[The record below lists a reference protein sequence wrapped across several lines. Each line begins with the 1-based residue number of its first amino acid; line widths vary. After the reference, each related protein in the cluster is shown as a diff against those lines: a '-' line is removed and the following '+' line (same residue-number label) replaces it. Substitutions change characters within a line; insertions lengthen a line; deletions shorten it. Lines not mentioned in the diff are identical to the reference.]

1 MEQSNK
7 KEQSLYTALNEMI
20 LSQVL
25 DTNVSFPAK
34 VKDYDKTT
42 QRATIIP
49 LTKSEFYKFTS
60 RGVEINETDN
70 GGFPETYSIEI
81 PPIPDVPVN
90 WTTTDNGNCYI
101 HLPLKEG
108 DLGMAIV
115 STRSLENYLSHEWKR
130 GEQCFPL
137 NHQNVRHHDYSDSW
151 FIPGCLPKNKTIEN
165 LPDDAMVI
173 KNRSSEIILYP
184 NDGIELAHND
194 VNIEVKNSELKLGY
208 NDVKIT
214 IDALGKMKIENNTG
228 DLFAIV
234 KDLIVA
240 LLSATVTTA
249 IGQQPLDAATLA
261 VLTSLQAQVI
271 SFI

>member
-151 FIPGCLPKNKTIEN
+151 FIPGCLPKNKTIEIPN
-165 LPDDAMVI
+165 SVDDNSIVIHNNDTTFELCNDGKISI
-173 KNRSSEIILYP
+173 KNSGLEEFVDILVTVLEYIR
-184 NDGIELAHND
+184 DGRIL
-194 VNIEVKNSELKLGY
+194 
-208 NDVKIT
+208 T
-214 IDALGKMKIENNTG
+214 ALGAQSWIAVDFAKIQTMI
-228 DLFAIV
+228 DSL
-234 KDLIVA
+234 
-240 LLSATVTTA
+240 TTYKK
-249 IGQQPLDAATLA
+249 G
-261 VLTSLQAQVI
+261 
-271 SFI
+271 